1 MLICHVLRESLLIT
15 CGAERHVSPHKVVT
29 SVKNE
34 PSINLAI
41 GPREFNHIPCV
52 LPLGHWGPNLDG
64 VGEAM
69 IVAELNAF
77 KR

>member
-1 MLICHVLRESLLIT
+1 MSR
-15 CGAERHVSPHKVVT
+15 RKVDT

-34 PSINLAI
+34 SSINLAI
-41 GPREFNHIPCV
+41 GSREFNHIPCV
-52 LPLGHWGPNLDG
+52 LPLGRCGPDLEG